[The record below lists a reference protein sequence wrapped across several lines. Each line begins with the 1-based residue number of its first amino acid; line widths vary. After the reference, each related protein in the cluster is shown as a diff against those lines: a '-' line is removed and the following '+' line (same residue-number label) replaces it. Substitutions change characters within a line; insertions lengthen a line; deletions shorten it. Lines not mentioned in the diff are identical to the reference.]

1 MRPRS
6 AERKRASG
14 FPDAFFR
21 VRERLS
27 ALSCCS
33 VGKRCTEKPCRSRL
47 FHSRDTHFVVERQ
60 FGSGSRLG
68 PTAVRCRSP
77 PGRCRGTSRMRFLP
91 RDPETAVPVSSGY
104 ALAGMVKRQNAM
116 ACGKVG
122 SSGSGGAF
130 RQVVSPVCPSIGRS
144 VVCTFFCWV
153 WALRVCSA
161 NCDRRR
167 SGCGSA
173 TEGFRPLHTV
183 LSCCSTARGGAV
195 CHDSPAGIRRAE
207 GWESPGGFGI
217 ESAFRGAPF
226 PCRDSR
232 RSA

>member
-21 VRERLS
+21 VRERLP

-33 VGKRCTEKPCRSRL
+33 VGKRCTEKPCRSRS

-60 FGSGSRLG
+60 FGSGCRLG
-68 PTAVRCRSP
+68 PPAVRCRSP
-77 PGRCRGTSRMRFLP
+77 TGSGVRAGCGFRRETRRRRM
-91 RDPETAVPVSSGY
+91 PVSSGY
-104 ALAGMVKRQNAM
+104 ALAGMVRGQNAM

-122 SSGSGGAF
+122 SSGLGGAF

-144 VVCTFFCWV
+144 VVCAFFCWV

-173 TEGFRPLHTV
+173 TEGFRPSHTV

-217 ESAFRGAPF
+217 ESAFCGAPF